1 MTRVA
6 LSSIILFK
14 LVLQCDRILC
24 QRAIAFLGTRYYLN
38 LLSQVDVV
46 ARSLTQSTLAE
57 LLDSDSGNDPSV
69 YFPYLGA
76 NRDGF
81 DHIRSLGDNVFGFE
95 DLPNGGDR
103 DYNDM
108 LIQVEI
114 A

>member
-1 MTRVA
+1 M
-6 LSSIILFK
+6 
-14 LVLQCDRILC
+14 
-24 QRAIAFLGTRYYLN
+24 
-38 LLSQVDVV
+38 DVV

>member
-1 MTRVA
+1 ME
-6 LSSIILFK
+6 K
-14 LVLQCDRILC
+14 
-24 QRAIAFLGTRYYLN
+24 
-38 LLSQVDVV
+38 
-46 ARSLTQSTLAE
+46 ARWRKHVGESTLEE